1 MSLGFFEKVGQR
13 AKAIDSVL
21 CVGLDPRVPEGISGD
36 EATQIIVDTN
46 KILIDAT
53 AGVAAAYKPNIAF
66 YEAWGEAGLLA
77 LRATL
82 GHIPHDIP
90 VILDAKRG
98 DIGATAEAYAQAA
111 WDQFH
116 VDAITVSPYMGYD
129 SVEPFIRNPEKGV
142 FVLCKTSN
150 PGANDFQ
157 MLPTGAAGLTLY
169 QKVADQVAGWGP
181 AFGLVVAGN
190 DAFAL
195 DSIRRRHP
203 GIWFLAPGIGTQGG
217 TITDAVTAG
226 LGSDGWGLL
235 PVVARSIANAADPT
249 KAAREL
255 ADEFRRSR
263 DSVMAARRGG
273 AGSAAGG
280 KATNTPPTATS
291 FGHTGLTVGLADLKQ
306 RVLRGLIKAGCFK
319 TGEFTLK
326 SGEKSPFYVDL
337 RRVMSDPEL
346 LRDVGMAYASL
357 LGPGSALVSQ
367 RFDRIAGI
375 PVAGLPLATAAS
387 LTTGIP
393 MIFPRMQAKEHG
405 TGLQIEGE
413 FKAGDEVL
421 LLDDLITTG
430 KSKVEALAV
439 LKTGGVR
446 VRHLVVLLERGTQ
459 GRKDMEAEGIELHAF
474 AHIAEFLPLCQD
486 MGLISADERK
496 RLEAFASK

>member
-1 MSLGFFEKVGQR
+1 MSLGFFDKVRQR
-13 AKAIDSVL
+13 AKTIDSVL
-21 CVGLDPRVPEGISGD
+21 CVGLDPRVPDGISGD
-36 EATQIIVDTN
+36 EATQYIVDTN
-46 KILIDAT
+46 KALIDAT
-53 AGVAAAYKPNIAF
+53 AEVAAAYKPNIAF

-82 GHIPHDIP
+82 GHIPADIP

-111 WDQFH
+111 WEQLH
-116 VDAITVSPYMGYD
+116 ADAITVSPYMGHD
-129 SVEPFIRNPEKGV
+129 SVEPFARNPEKGI

-157 MLPTGAAGLTLY
+157 MAGTGAAGLALY
-169 QKVADQVAGWGP
+169 HKVADEVASWGP

-203 GIWFLAPGIGTQGG
+203 DIWFLAPGIGTQGG
-217 TITDAVTAG
+217 TVTDCVTAG
-226 LGSDGWGLL
+226 LGPDGWGIL
-235 PVVARSIANAADPT
+235 PVVARSIASAADPK
-249 KAAREL
+249 KAALDL
-255 ADEFRRSR
+255 AKEFRAAR
-263 DSVMAARRGG
+263 DKVMAERTRTGG
-273 AGSAAGG
+273 LAT
-280 KATNTPPTATS
+280 ATNTPPTASS
-291 FGHTGLTVGLADLKQ
+291 FGHAGLTVPAGELKQ
-306 RVLRGLIKAGCFK
+306 RVLRGLIKNGCFK

-337 RRVMSDPEL
+337 RRIMSDPEL

-357 LGPGSALVSQ
+357 LGPGSVLVSQ
-367 RFDRIAGI
+367 KFDRIAGI

-413 FKAGDEVL
+413 YQEGDEVL

-430 KSKVEALAV
+430 KSKIEAMAV
-439 LKTGGVR
+439 LKAGGLQ
-446 VRHLVVLLERGTQ
+446 VRHLVVLLERGAQ
-459 GRKDMEAEGIELHAF
+459 GRKDMEAEGVQLHAF
-474 AHIAEFLPLCQD
+474 AHISEFLPLCQD
-486 MGLISADERK
+486 MGIISADERK
-496 RLEAFASK
+496 KLEAFANK